1 MGQGQDCIAIYMAPI
16 LYQVPAYQSQF
27 CSRCGSPVPDSLP
40 NGEFLEIPAGL
51 LDDDPGRV
59 PDKHIFVEF
68 LPEWDQI
75 TDALPQFT
83 IADLI
88 RERHGAELPSTF
100 VLRSHYDGGEVVPD
114 KSIKLKE

>member
-1 MGQGQDCIAIYMAPI
+1 MAPI